1 MSLVCDVVEIW
12 QVFRKTALR
21 LTLLEY
27 VLFPIP
33 EPLGVY
39 LAKVLDK
46 KAVLRDALLA
56 ITKDAQS
63 FRVDAEVRIDL
74 SFDTVDGFKDHA
86 CKLLFHE

>member
-12 QVFRKTALR
+12 QVFRKTALC

-27 VLFPIP
+27 VLFLIP
-33 EPLGVY
+33 EPLGVD
-39 LAKVLDK
+39 LAKVFDK
-46 KAVLRDALLA
+46 KTILGDALLA
-56 ITKDAQS
+56 IAKDAQS